1 MPADVYRGSTLGRA
15 LAASLD
21 ELIASQNIPA
31 SMREQIMRMYDAS
44 MCEQLKD
51 SRLQVQGKADQ
62 LHGRIEDGKL
72 ETYNNYNGNW
82 TFDLKQARMK
92 GRAFNSAPSSGYA
105 NRDGRVIQNVQ
116 VVAVDC
122 KQAELEQAPIEEAPL
137 EVAASGEADDGNA
150 AATTADDEV
159 DDALLQYDGASDP
172 AEPPAAPAAPAAAC
186 AARAEPPATH
196 AAAPRAARLPQMDGE
211 DDDGDDGDDWALPED
226 DADPLQDLP
235 GGSRP
240 RGSSSALTAGG
251 EGDSGEE
258 LNSDDDSDDDV
269 RRGGAQATYTNT
281 VHAQFRKVKRQRNK
295 WNCELTAGVATI
307 DGLDYVFTK
316 CDATWVF

>member
-21 ELIASQNIPA
+21 ELIASQDIPA
-31 SMREQIMRMYDAS
+31 SMREQIMRMYDTA
-44 MCEQLKD
+44 MCKRLKD
-51 SRLQVQGKADQ
+51 DQLHTAGKVDQ

-72 ETYNNYNGNW
+72 VNYNNFNGSW
-82 TFDLKQARMK
+82 TFDLKQARLK

-150 AATTADDEV
+150 AATTADDEA
-159 DDALLQYDGASDP
+159 DDALFQYDGASDP
-172 AEPPAAPAAPAAAC
+172 AEPPAAHAAPAAPAAAW
-186 AARAEPPATH
+186 
-196 AAAPRAARLPQMDGE
+196 PRAARLPQMDGE
-211 DDDGDDGDDWALPED
+211 DDDGDDWALPED

-240 RGSSSALTAGG
+240 RGSSSALTAG
-251 EGDSGEE
+251 EAGDSGEE
-258 LNSDDDSDDDV
+258 LNSDDDLDDDV
-269 RRGGAQATYTNT
+269 RPRGAQAAYTNT

-316 CDATWVF
+316 CDACLTLWA